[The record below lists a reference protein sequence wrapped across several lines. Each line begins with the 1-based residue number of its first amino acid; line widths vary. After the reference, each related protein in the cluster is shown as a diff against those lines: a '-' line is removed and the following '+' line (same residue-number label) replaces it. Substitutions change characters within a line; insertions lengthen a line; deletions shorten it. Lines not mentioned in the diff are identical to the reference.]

1 MDCIVIGTEKGVN
14 IYQNGCYH
22 FIDNDRGLKDCN
34 FMLPKLK
41 IINCG
46 WGQKKGYYTIDLD
59 KPLRE

>member
-34 FMLPKLK
+34 F
-41 IINCG
+41 NAS
-46 WGQKKGYYTIDLD
+46 
-59 KPLRE
+59 